1 MLFNFGFKLYGVM
14 GVSIVDMRVG
24 RTYLSTYCASG
35 VHAYSGQVTLEA
47 RTLLQGG
54 GSGGDGGKQDNCEKN
69 RVWASSRLSVGWQVP
84 GFPNVGLITQK

>member
-1 MLFNFGFKLYGVM
+1 MLFNFGFKVYDVM

-47 RTLLQGG
+47 RTLLQGD
-54 GSGGDGGKQDNCEKN
+54 GSGEMVANRTTARKTECRRPAGYLWDGRCP
-69 RVWASSRLSVGWQVP
+69 ASQTLA
-84 GFPNVGLITQK
+84 